1 MKMNSK
7 ILDEIM
13 NLMDEEDG
21 KKLMKH
27 PKLVAMKVTTAKP
40 IEDVKEDDLEGESKA
55 MENAEEMMGDDLD
68 EETIMEL
75 LQALKKK

>member
-1 MKMNSK
+1 MNIKSK

-40 IEDVKEDDLEGESKA
+40 IEDMKEDKAEGESKS

-75 LQALKKK
+75 MKALKKK

>member
-40 IEDVKEDDLEGESKA
+40 IEDAKEDSLEGESKD
-55 MENAEEMMGDDLD
+55 MENAENMMGDDLD
-68 EETIMEL
+68 EDTIMEL